1 MHILIVRNNSNPQ
14 AQDACVLL
22 MSYLNGEGIAYT
34 VLDSGEIGLKNR
46 ENLEAELAGK
56 NLDLAVVLGG
66 DGTILRTARLANA
79 FDIPILGINFGHL
92 GFLANSS
99 EDGVIAIVAAAIAG
113 DVVCEHRANLR
124 VVVSCVEGDANGSA
138 TTDEDEV
145 LRSVWADDAREQA
158 SQGSP
163 SHKTFFA
170 LNEVALTRGAAG
182 RIINF
187 GLSISDA
194 FIARMRGDGLV
205 VATATG
211 STAYALSAGGP
222 LVAPNYEG
230 LVVVP
235 VAPHTLQSRA
245 IVAASNDLVEI
256 SFADNHPTREIALF
270 IDGELLE
277 FDSAP
282 SRVYVRCGDKPT
294 KLLRYKHLG
303 FYEHAAQV
311 FFGSAQDPA

>member
-1 MHILIVRNNSNPQ
+1 
-14 AQDACVLL
+14 
-22 MSYLNGEGIAYT
+22 
-34 VLDSGEIGLKNR
+34 
-46 ENLEAELAGK
+46 
-56 NLDLAVVLGG
+56 
-66 DGTILRTARLANA
+66 
-79 FDIPILGINFGHL
+79 
-92 GFLANSS
+92 
-99 EDGVIAIVAAAIAG
+99 
-113 DVVCEHRANLR
+113 
-124 VVVSCVEGDANGSA
+124 
-138 TTDEDEV
+138 
-145 LRSVWADDAREQA
+145 
-158 SQGSP
+158 QGSP